1 MAEPGAKVTVVVAN
15 TDQTVCEVLGRVVEA
30 GGHEAVR
37 VIDAGLV
44 SGAVLSAPADAAV
57 LDLGAANVE
66 QLRALRGGGSERGAE
81 ARVVVISSGPANS
94 LLAWQAGADAVLT
107 RPFRAEELTDALA
120 ESLGRTEAD
129 RAKARTDAILALSH

>member
-1 MAEPGAKVTVVVAN
+1 MAEPGARVTVVVAS
-15 TDQTVCEVLGRVVEA
+15 TDPTVCEVLGRVVES

-37 VIDAGLV
+37 VTDAGLV

-66 QLRALRGGGSERGAE
+66 QLRALREGGTDRGAS
-81 ARVVVISSGPANS
+81 ARAVVISSGPANS

-107 RPFRAEELTDALA
+107 RPFHADELTGALA
-120 ESLGRTEAD
+120 EALGRSDAKRAD
-129 RAKARTDAILALSH
+129 RRATAIATLNA